1 LETGS
6 RQANFDILRF
16 SAQSARCHLRN
27 LPPSELVAHH
37 EEAEEMGGYFIINGN
52 ERLIRFLIVPRRN
65 HVTSIIRPS
74 FGNRG
79 AAYTQYGVSIRSV
92 RIDQT
97 SQTNTLH
104 YLSNGGS
111 TLRFSWRKSEYMVP
125 VVMILKALTGA
136 TDKEIFL
143 GIAQKDFGNTFMTDR
158 IELLLRGFKSY
169 GLFTRQQC
177 LEFLGDKFRVVLG
190 CPEDWTHEEVGQHLL
205 DTIVLPH
212 LTDPREKLNLLL

>member
-1 LETGS
+1 
-6 RQANFDILRF
+6 
-16 SAQSARCHLRN
+16 
-27 LPPSELVAHH
+27 
-37 EEAEEMGGYFIINGN
+37 MGGYFIINGN

-79 AAYTQYGVSIRSV
+79 AAYTQYGVAIRSV
-92 RIDQT
+92 RPDQT

-104 YLSNGGS
+104 YLSNGGA
-111 TLRFSWRKSEYMVP
+111 TLRFSWRKAEYMIP

-143 GIAQKDFGNTFMTDR
+143 GILQKDFDNTFVTDR
-158 IELLLRGFKSY
+158 VELLLRGFNKAY

-177 LEFLGDKFRVVLG
+177 LDFIGDKFRVVLN
-190 CPEDWTHEEVGQHLL
+190 CPEDWGNERIGQHMI

-212 LTDPREKLNLLL
+212 LKDPRDKLRLLLCVPSPSLSLSLVSSSRSSC

>member
-1 LETGS
+1 
-6 RQANFDILRF
+6 
-16 SAQSARCHLRN
+16 
-27 LPPSELVAHH
+27 
-37 EEAEEMGGYFIINGN
+37 MGGYFIINGN

-158 IELLLRGFKSY
+158 IELLLGGFKTY

-212 LTDPREKLNLLL
+212 LTDPREKLNLLLLVDPPLFVPRNRVTDVH